1 MKTIFSFIKAIP
13 QKALVGLIMVYRL
26 GISPLLPATCRFI
39 PTCSEYGL
47 IAVKRFGFL
56 KGSYL
61 TIRRIIRCRPG
72 GGQGYDPV
80 PEEFHF

>member
-61 TIRRIIRCRPG
+61 TIRRIMRCRPG